1 VFGGTLNLAQS
12 TYTSGKIRPVYGFNV
27 KLLTAREPDRQRDR
41 QTTDK
46 QTLGKRNLDP
56 W

>member
-1 VFGGTLNLAQS
+1 VFGGTLNVAQS
-12 TYTSGKIRPVYGFNV
+12 TTGKIRPVYSFNV